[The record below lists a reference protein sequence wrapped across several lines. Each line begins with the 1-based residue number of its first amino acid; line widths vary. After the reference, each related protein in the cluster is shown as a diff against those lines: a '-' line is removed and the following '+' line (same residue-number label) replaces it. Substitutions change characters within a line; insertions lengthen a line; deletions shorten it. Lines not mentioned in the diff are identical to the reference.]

1 MNIIETKNLCYSYE
15 EGKPALDN
23 VSISFPKGKCTAV
36 LGGNGAG
43 KSTLFLNLNGV
54 LTPDS
59 GEVFLDGERISY
71 RKKDLL
77 EVRRKIG
84 IVFQDPNDQLF
95 SASVSKDISFGAV
108 NLGLPKEEVERRVEE
123 ALRDTGIAELTDR
136 PTHALSFGQKKRAAI
151 AGVLVMEPELI
162 ILDEPTAGLDPEGV
176 SGIMGLLRKIQWE
189 KGVTIV
195 IATHEMDIV
204 PLFCDYAY
212 VMDNGRVTLG
222 GTPKELFDEPQK
234 LRENHLRLPR
244 IAHLM
249 EVLGKEDKL
258 PVDRTAATVS
268 QGRAA
273 VNKLLRKDW
282 PL

>member
-95 SASVSKDISFGAV
+95 SASVRKDISFGAV

-123 ALRDTGIAELTDR
+123 AIRDTGIAQLSDR
-136 PTHALSFGQKKRAAI
+136 PTHALSCLLYTSKSGGGRRRCRLRHRVPHRKEAPRAGSGSTFYRRVQK
-151 AGVLVMEPELI
+151 
-162 ILDEPTAGLDPEGV
+162 
-176 SGIMGLLRKIQWE
+176 
-189 KGVTIV
+189 
-195 IATHEMDIV
+195 
-204 PLFCDYAY
+204 
-212 VMDNGRVTLG
+212 
-222 GTPKELFDEPQK
+222 
-234 LRENHLRLPR
+234 
-244 IAHLM
+244 
-249 EVLGKEDKL
+249 
-258 PVDRTAATVS
+258 
-268 QGRAA
+268 QGPGDFRG
-273 VNKLLRKDW
+273 
-282 PL
+282 

>member
-15 EGKPALDN
+15 EGKPALDHIN
-23 VSISFPKGKCTAV
+23 ISFPKGKCTAV

-59 GEVFLDGERISY
+59 GEVLLDGEKVSY
-71 RKKDLL
+71 SKKDLL
-77 EVRRKIG
+77 EMRRKIG

-95 SASVSKDISFGAV
+95 SASVRKDISFGAV

-123 ALRDTGIAELTDR
+123 AIRDTGIAELADR

-176 SGIMGLLRKIQWE
+176 SEILQLLQKIQRE

-212 VMDNGRVTLG
+212 VINRGRVALS
-222 GTPKELFDEPQK
+222 GTPKELFQEPQK
-234 LRENHLRLPR
+234 LRENHLQLPR
-244 IAHLM
+244 IAQLM
-249 EVLGKEDKL
+249 EVLSQEDKL
-258 PVDRTAATVS
+258 PIDQTAATVS
-268 QGRAA
+268 EGREA
-273 VNKLLRKDW
+273 VKKLLRKD
-282 PL
+282 

>member
-1 MNIIETKNLCYSYE
+1 
-15 EGKPALDN
+15 
-23 VSISFPKGKCTAV
+23 
-36 LGGNGAG
+36 
-43 KSTLFLNLNGV
+43 
-54 LTPDS
+54 
-59 GEVFLDGERISY
+59 
-71 RKKDLL
+71 
-77 EVRRKIG
+77 
-84 IVFQDPNDQLF
+84 
-95 SASVSKDISFGAV
+95 
-108 NLGLPKEEVERRVEE
+108 
-123 ALRDTGIAELTDR
+123 
-136 PTHALSFGQKKRAAI
+136 
-151 AGVLVMEPELI
+151 MEPELI

-176 SGIMGLLRKIQWE
+176 SGIMGLLQKIQWE

-212 VMDNGRVTLG
+212 VMDNGRVTLS

-234 LRENHLRLPR
+234 LRENTCCLPR

>member
-95 SASVSKDISFGAV
+95 FRQRPQRHLFRCGKPGTSQRRGGA
-108 NLGLPKEEVERRVEE
+108 
-123 ALRDTGIAELTDR
+123 TG
-136 PTHALSFGQKKRAAI
+136 
-151 AGVLVMEPELI
+151 
-162 ILDEPTAGLDPEGV
+162 
-176 SGIMGLLRKIQWE
+176 
-189 KGVTIV
+189 
-195 IATHEMDIV
+195 
-204 PLFCDYAY
+204 
-212 VMDNGRVTLG
+212 GRG
-222 GTPKELFDEPQK
+222 
-234 LRENHLRLPR
+234 H
-244 IAHLM
+244 
-249 EVLGKEDKL
+249 
-258 PVDRTAATVS
+258 
-268 QGRAA
+268 QGYRNCA
-273 VNKLLRKDW
+273 VVG
-282 PL
+282 